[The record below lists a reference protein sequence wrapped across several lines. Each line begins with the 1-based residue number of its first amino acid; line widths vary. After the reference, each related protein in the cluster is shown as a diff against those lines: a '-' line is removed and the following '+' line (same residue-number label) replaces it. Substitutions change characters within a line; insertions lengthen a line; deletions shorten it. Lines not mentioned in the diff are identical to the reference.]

1 MLGSRSRRR
10 HQCLSFLKESSAL
23 AAVQVC
29 FISSA
34 SRPLRKCASARS
46 RYVSKSLLQP
56 ADASLASHLA
66 SNANPAFSVFCIQG
80 ASGLILSFLTYSF
93 TLSTAS
99 LFDFDRN
106 CTRSNIGIQ
115 LDRRTPL
122 WVKARSHRWN
132 KSPRSWYSHQS
143 QRRRSIL

>member
-1 MLGSRSRRR
+1 MLGYRSRRR
-10 HQCLSFLKESSAL
+10 HQCLSFLKEPSAL

-66 SNANPAFSVFCIQG
+66 SNANPAFSVSCIQG
-80 ASGLILSFLTYSF
+80 ASGLILSFLTYGF